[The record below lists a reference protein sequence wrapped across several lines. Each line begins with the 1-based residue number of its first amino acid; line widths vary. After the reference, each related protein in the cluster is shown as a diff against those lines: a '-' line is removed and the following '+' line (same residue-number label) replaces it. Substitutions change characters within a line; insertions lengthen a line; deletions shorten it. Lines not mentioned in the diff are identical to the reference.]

1 MSFRART
8 LSWWLAGGVAVAAL
22 TSTSLCCSSPPDHEE
37 LGEQAD
43 AELVARAPHC
53 KDPNVGPA
61 LRSAARTDA
70 QRLFVCRV
78 DALEN
83 ALTQR
88 PIVAGN
94 RVELLRDGPV
104 THAAQLAAIAHAHH
118 HVHLV
123 TYILN
128 DDEIGLKYRDA
139 LTERARH
146 GVKVRVMFDSVGGLA
161 VGPAYRA
168 ALEQAGVELHEYA
181 PINPLEEPELWRVSE
196 RDHRKL
202 LIVDGR
208 VAFTG
213 GIGISEQYSK
223 PPASGSMEHGWRDTH
238 VRITG
243 PVVAEFQ
250 RLFIAS
256 WEKEA
261 GPIRDDAGY
270 WPKLSPRGG
279 ELVRAVARDGEDASS
294 LVVGRFARLW
304 SRVHRAEQ
312 NPIYA
317 SYLNAI
323 AQSRSRIWITQAYF
337 APNPEFLEAL
347 ERAARRGV
355 DVRLLVPANSDVGLL
370 LHASRHLYGPL
381 LDAGAR
387 VFEYEGPVLHAKT
400 AVVDSVWSTVGSSN
414 LDYRSFIHND
424 EANAIIIG
432 DRFATQMEAM
442 FRDDLRSARE
452 VTRDAYRDR
461 PWRERAIQALAVQ
474 LKPLI

>member
-1 MSFRART
+1 MKLGNS
-8 LSWWLAGGVAVAAL
+8 LSLWLAAGAAVVALGSV
-22 TSTSLCCSSPPDHEE
+22 SLCCTSPPAHDELIEE
-37 LGEQAD
+37 AD
-43 AELVARAPHC
+43 ADLAARAPHC
-53 KDPNVGPA
+53 NDPGAGLA
-61 LRSAARTDA
+61 LRRAARTDA
-70 QRLFVCRV
+70 QRQFVCRV
-78 DALEN
+78 DALEH

-88 PIVAGN
+88 PLVSGN
-94 RVELLRDGPV
+94 RVELLRDGPM
-104 THAAQLAAIAHAHH
+104 THAAQLDAISHARH

-123 TYILN
+123 AYIVD
-128 DDEIGLKYRDA
+128 DDEVGRKYRDA
-139 LTERARH
+139 LVERARH
-146 GVKVRVMFDSVGGLA
+146 GVAVRVMFDAIGGLTLGS
-161 VGPAYRA
+161 VYRES
-168 ALEQAGVELHEYA
+168 LETAGVEVHEYA
-181 PINPLEEPELWRVSE
+181 PINPLEEPELWRISE

-208 VAFTG
+208 TAFTG

-223 PPASGSMEHGWRDTH
+223 PPASGSMDHGWRDTH

-250 RLFIAS
+250 RLFVES

-261 GPIRDDAGY
+261 QPIRDDRGY
-270 WPKLSPRGG
+270 WPKLGTRGG
-279 ELVRAVARDGEDASS
+279 DLVRAIAREGEDASA
-294 LVVGRFARLW
+294 LVVGPFERLW
-304 SRVHRAEQ
+304 SRVRTAEE

-355 DVRLLVPANSDVGLL
+355 DVRLIVPANSDVGLL

-381 LDAGAR
+381 LDAGVR

-400 AVVDSVWSTVGSSN
+400 AVVDGVWSTVGSSN
-414 LDYRSFIHND
+414 LDYRSFIHNN

-432 DRFATQMEAM
+432 ARFAEQMEKM
-442 FRDDLRSARE
+442 FRDDLGNARE
-452 VTRDAYRDR
+452 VTRDAYHDR
-461 PWRERAIQALAVQ
+461 PWRDRVIQALAVQ